1 MKQIK
6 KIKLKN
12 FKKFRDSEINFHEE
26 KNILIGDNEA
36 GKSTIL
42 TAIELV
48 LGGSKN
54 KVESIGLESI
64 FNTDAVKEFL
74 SGDKKESDLPI
85 LHVEIFLNE
94 QDNPDLNGRNNTDNA
109 DSDGLKLVCEPI
121 EELGGEIRD
130 VLAQDESNF
139 PFEYYSVKFSTF
151 SGEAYSGYRK
161 FLRHLSIDSS
171 QINSEYATREYIKT
185 VYESLAEQNQ
195 RITLRNEYRLQ
206 KKKFVEETLERINKD
221 IDKYQFSVR
230 TGSKSNLEAD
240 LTITEDDIALEN
252 RGKGRQCFIKTEFAL
267 TRNGDGQ
274 SIDTLLLE
282 EPENHLSHTNMK
294 KLINRISNS
303 EAKQIFIATHN
314 SLISTRLDLRNT
326 ILLNSNS
333 ASPITLEAL
342 PEDTAKFFMKAPD
355 NNILEFILSSKV
367 ILVEG
372 DAEYILIGALYE
384 SVTARTLEDDDVH
397 IISVGGT
404 SFKRYLDLAKLLN
417 IRVAVVRDN
426 DGDYENNCAQNY
438 SDYLNDNISVFY
450 DKDNDKSTFEICFYQ
465 DNKGICDEL
474 FLPGRRTLTALEFM
488 LKNKADCAFELLD
501 KKAGELISPTY
512 LSRAIEWIN
521 E

>member
-6 KIKLKN
+6 KIKLIN
-12 FKKFRDSEINFHEE
+12 FKRFRESEIKFHED

-48 LGGSKN
+48 LSGSKN
-54 KVESIGLESI
+54 KVESIGLENI
-64 FNTDAVKEFL
+64 FNTDAIKEFL
-74 SGDKKESDLPI
+74 SGDKKESDLPT
-85 LHVEIFLNE
+85 LHIEIFLNE
-94 QDNPDLNGRNNTDNA
+94 QDNPDLNGKNNLDNVV
-109 DSDGLKLVCEPI
+109 SDGLKLTCEPI
-121 EELGGEIRD
+121 EELGSEIRE
-130 VLAQDESNF
+130 VLTQDESNF
-139 PFEYYSVKFSTF
+139 PFEYYSVKFTTF

-161 FLRHLSIDSS
+161 FLKYLSIDSS
-171 QINSEYATREYIKT
+171 QINSEYATKEYIKT
-185 VYESLAEQNQ
+185 VYESLSSQTQ
-195 RITLRNEYRLQ
+195 RISLQNEYRQQ
-206 KKKFVEETLERINKD
+206 KQRFVEDSLRQINED
-221 IDKYQFSVR
+221 IDKYQFSVK
-230 TGSKSNLEAD
+230 TGNKSNLETD
-240 LTITEDDIALEN
+240 LTITEGEIALEN

-267 TRNGDGQ
+267 SRNSDGE

-294 KLINRISNS
+294 KLVNRISDS

-333 ASPITLEAL
+333 TAPISLESL

-372 DAEYILIGALYE
+372 DAEYILMDALYE
-384 SVTARTLEDDDVH
+384 TVTSRTLDSDDVH

-426 DGDYENNCAQNY
+426 DGDYEANCADNY
-438 SDYLNDNISVFY
+438 NEYISDNINVFY
-450 DKDNDKSTFEICFYQ
+450 EEDNEKSTFEICFY
-465 DNKGICDEL
+465 DHNKEICDEL
-474 FLPGRRTLTALEFM
+474 FAPGRRKLSVLEYM
-488 LKNKADCAFELLD
+488 LKNKADCAFEILD
-501 KKAGELISPTY
+501 KKSDSLNSPDY